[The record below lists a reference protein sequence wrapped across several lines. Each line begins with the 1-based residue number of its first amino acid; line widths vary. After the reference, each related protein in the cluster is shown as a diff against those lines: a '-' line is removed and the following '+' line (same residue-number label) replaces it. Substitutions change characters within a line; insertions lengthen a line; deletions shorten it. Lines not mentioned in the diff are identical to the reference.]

1 MKEIGGYMELEHFSG
16 EEFYPEDVTL
26 NNARSALL
34 YILRARNA
42 EKVWLPCYLCE
53 SVRKMLIR
61 EGIAFE
67 EYHVDSDFLPQF
79 NETLTAGEYL
89 YVVNYFGLLS
99 PEKEQK
105 LSTRFHNVIFDHV
118 QAFFQRP
125 ISGVDTVYSCRKF
138 FGVPDGGYAVTAAV
152 LHQSLKQDKSM
163 DRFRH
168 LLGRF
173 EGTAAIEFYDDF
185 KQNDH
190 SFLNSELLAM
200 SELTHNLLRAIHY
213 AHVQLQREENYRVLN
228 DMLGA
233 KNSLNLT
240 LPNGPYA
247 YPFYCE
253 NGLVIKKLLAQKG
266 IFVPTLWPNV
276 LEQGSELERDY
287 AANILPLP
295 CDQRYSAEDMLRVVE
310 EVRKCI
316 G

>member
-1 MKEIGGYMELEHFSG
+1 MELEHFSG
-16 EEFYPEDVTL
+16 EEFYPEAAAL

-42 EKVWLPCYLCE
+42 KKVWLPYYLCE
-53 SVRKMLIR
+53 SVRKMLISK
-61 EGIAFE
+61 GIVFE
-67 EYHVDSDFLPQF
+67 EYHVDADFLPQF
-79 NETLTAGEYL
+79 NKTLTTGEYL

-99 PEKEQK
+99 PEKEQQ
-105 LSTRFHNVIFDHV
+105 LSDRFHNVIFDHV

-125 ISGVDTVYSCRKF
+125 ISDVDTVYSCRKF
-138 FGVPDGGYAVTAAV
+138 FGVPDGGYAVTASV
-152 LHQSLKQDKSM
+152 LQQSLNQDKST

-173 EGTAAIEFYDDF
+173 EGATAREFYDDF
-185 KQNDH
+185 KQNDR

-213 AHVQLQREENYRVLN
+213 AQVQRKREENYRILH
-228 DMLGA
+228 DEFEM
-233 KNSLNLT
+233 KNSLMLT
-240 LPNGPYA
+240 QPNGPYA
-247 YPFYCE
+247 YPLYCE
-253 NGLVIKKLLAQKG
+253 NGLLIKKLLAQKG

-295 CDQRYSAEDMLRVVE
+295 CDQRYSADDMLRVVE
-310 EVRKCI
+310 EVQKCI

>member
-16 EEFYPEDVTL
+16 EEFYPEDVAL

-152 LHQSLKQDKSM
+152 LQEPLKQDKSM

-173 EGTAAIEFYDDF
+173 EGTAAGEFYDDF

-190 SFLNSELLAM
+190 SFLNSELLTM
-200 SELTHNLLRAIHY
+200 SDLTHNLLRAIHY